1 MEEPKTQRHIITL
14 LVDNESGVL
23 SRIAG
28 LFSAR
33 GFNITSLN
41 VAETL
46 ERGTSRITLVT
57 TGDAFIVE
65 QIIKRFN
72 NMVNVIK
79 VTNLTDTDSVERE
92 MVLVRVT
99 AAGETRPEILRI
111 VDIFRAKVVDV
122 GTKTYTLEMTG
133 DNQKISAFLE
143 LLIPFG
149 IKEIAR
155 TGVVAMLRGPKA
167 AGGRATSG
175 GTASGG
181 ATVGKTASGK
191 TTVGKTA
198 SGKTASGG
206 GKK

>member
-1 MEEPKTQRHIITL
+1 MEESKTQRHIITL

-46 ERGTSRITLVT
+46 EEGTSRITLVT

-79 VTNLTDTDSVERE
+79 VNNLTGTDSVERE
-92 MVLVRVT
+92 MVLVRVS
-99 AAGETRPEILRI
+99 ASGEARPEILRI
-111 VDIFRAKVVDV
+111 AGIFRAKVVDV
-122 GTKTYTLEMTG
+122 GTKTYSLEMTG
-133 DNQKISAFLE
+133 DNQKIGAFLE

-155 TGVVAMLRGPKA
+155 TGVVAMLRGAK
-167 AGGRATSG
+167 TSG
-175 GTASGG
+175 GKGG
-181 ATVGKTASGK
+181 SK
-191 TTVGKTA
+191 
-198 SGKTASGG
+198 
-206 GKK
+206 